1 MLWQNVGWMIKGD
14 EMFILLDEVGNIG
27 IINNEKFLEL
37 MGDVDVYVEND
48 DGEEVEVRMYE
59 KNGMKIIKIK

>member
-1 MLWQNVGWMIKGD
+1 MIKGD

>member
-1 MLWQNVGWMIKGD
+1 MIKGD

-37 MGDVDVYVEND
+37 MGDVEVYVEND

>member
-1 MLWQNVGWMIKGD
+1 MIKGD

-48 DGEEVEVRMYE
+48 DGEAVEDRMYE

>member
-1 MLWQNVGWMIKGD
+1 MIKGD

-48 DGEEVEVRMYE
+48 DGEEVEVRMYDSLLRLA
-59 KNGMKIIKIK
+59 K

>member
-1 MLWQNVGWMIKGD
+1 
-14 EMFILLDEVGNIG
+14 MFILLDEVGNIG

-59 KNGMKIIKIK
+59 KNGMKIIKIN

>member
-1 MLWQNVGWMIKGD
+1 MIKGD

-59 KNGMKIIKIK
+59 KNDMKIIKIK

>member
-1 MLWQNVGWMIKGD
+1 MIKGD

-59 KNGMKIIKIK
+59 KNGMKIIRIK

>member
-1 MLWQNVGWMIKGD
+1 MIKGD

-37 MGDVDVYVEND
+37 MVDVDVYVEND

-59 KNGMKIIKIK
+59 KNGMKIIRIK